1 MKFVTYVHAFH
12 NSKYY
17 LIYESCILALL
28 LYSSRYSIMF
38 KSRSFMLGQARK
50 LESSSNCCVWEIKCV
65 VILKKENL
73 WDVVTKLVL
82 SIGLSKGQ
90 KNTFVMILTL
100 AMKNNLL
107 KYMQTKNHLKYGKFF
122 EKCLT

>member
-1 MKFVTYVHAFH
+1 
-12 NSKYY
+12 
-17 LIYESCILALL
+17 
-28 LYSSRYSIMF
+28 
-38 KSRSFMLGQARK
+38 MLGQARK
-50 LESSSNCCVWEIKCV
+50 LEGSSNYYVWEIKHV

-82 SIGLSKGQ
+82 AIRLSKG
-90 KNTFVMILTL
+90 KKKTFLMILTL

-107 KYMQTKNHLKYGKFF
+107 KYMRAKNHLKYGKFF